1 MPQAQLSDDVSLV
14 LDELNPWH
22 RSGIVP
28 DEVLP
33 GPERPLAEFLWQRLK
48 HNRPRRHQL
57 VLGPR
62 RVGKTTALY
71 QTVAHL
77 LAEGIPPFQIHWLK
91 MDHPKLIEED
101 LGKLVKAALE
111 SCEATSE
118 HPAFVMIDEI
128 VYAEKWHNWL
138 KTFHDLKW
146 PVRIAATASASG
158 AAKSRHAESGVGRW
172 EEQYLPPY
180 SFYDFLHLARMSP
193 RSAQEEDDG
202 EGIPTLF
209 PKATMFPPVS
219 EIKIDVADTLAETLR
234 LLPRNIPPDPSK
246 DRLLRTFM
254 LLGGFPEII
263 ADEQR
268 DESDTEVKALIRAQR
283 VLRSEIIDRV
293 IYKDIQLAT
302 EVRNPKRLE
311 RLLYAAGGQISELF
325 LPKNVSNDL
334 DIPVATVET
343 YLSHLENAF
352 LIFMLTNYSSNE
364 VTTQKRGR
372 KLYFHDGAVRN
383 AALQRG
389 LTPIDDQGEKGHL
402 LENLAAAS
410 LHALATNASI
420 RVYHWRDDDSEVDLI
435 YDDPREPLAFEI
447 TKSRKPH
454 GSGLT
459 ALSERHK
466 KFAGNCYVVRPEAKV
481 IHPDESSIGTLPF
494 DLFLLAVGA
503 QTQLEA
509 KKRIGMF

>member
-1 MPQAQLSDDVSLV
+1 MASLR
-14 LDELNPWH
+14 DRARRIAAW
-22 RSGIVP
+22 
-28 DEVLP
+28 P
-33 GPERPLAEFLWQRLK
+33 GAPIGRILWQRLK

-193 RSAQEEDDG
+193 RGAQEEDDG

-352 LIFMLTNYSSNE
+352 LIFMLTTIQATKS
-364 VTTQKRGR
+364 QLK
-372 KLYFHDGAVRN
+372 N
-383 AALQRG
+383 AAESYISMTG
-389 LTPIDDQGEKGHL
+389 
-402 LENLAAAS
+402 
-410 LHALATNASI
+410 
-420 RVYHWRDDDSEVDLI
+420 
-435 YDDPREPLAFEI
+435 
-447 TKSRKPH
+447 
-454 GSGLT
+454 
-459 ALSERHK
+459 LSETPPSRE
-466 KFAGNCYVVRPEAKV
+466 V
-481 IHPDESSIGTLPF
+481 
-494 DLFLLAVGA
+494 
-503 QTQLEA
+503 
-509 KKRIGMF
+509 